1 MKQAEVSEIIERAKN
16 EIKILVEKYQKVAEE
31 KRITKYN
38 EEMTKAEF
46 IEPLFEALGWDIRNK
61 HHKDEVTREEQI
73 SKDRVDY
80 SFRING
86 IPKFFLEAKPLRA
99 NLDDP
104 KYVEQAIHYAWNKG
118 CTWAVLTDFE
128 AVKIFNAEWRTTS
141 YSQNHIKTIPCY
153 EFLDRFSEL
162 WLLSKDSF
170 EKGLLDKE
178 AEKWGKKT
186 KKSPVD
192 KQLLSDF
199 THFREILSKSI
210 TKLNQTKNVSQEEL
224 DESIQRILDRLIF
237 IRNCEDRG
245 LEERQLISNLRVW
258 EDKGKGQ
265 LVKNLREVFS
275 YFDKLYNGRIFTK
288 HLCDDLEVDNE
299 ILHEVI
305 EGLYYT
311 KDKSISYDFSAIE
324 ADVLGNIYEQYL
336 GHILKKTAKRATLTE
351 SQTHR
356 KEQGIFYTPTYIV
369 DYIVRHTL
377 GKLLETKKIDPL
389 KIRVLDPAC
398 GSGSFLI
405 KAFDVMNNYH
415 MKTDKDYAQTH
426 LDVDAGN
433 GTYTKKLNILKN
445 NIFGVDL
452 DRQAIEVAHLN
463 LLLKITEKGHRLPLL
478 QQNIK
483 QGNSIVSTSLSEK
496 DKAFN
501 WEVEFPE
508 ITKNDKGFDVI
519 IGNPPYVR
527 QEELLP
533 IKSFLQSN
541 YEVYHSMADLFVYFF
556 EREIKLLKE
565 GGYLGMIVS
574 NKWLKAGY
582 AQNLRKFLNKYWIEE
597 FIDFG
602 DLRVFQDATTYPCI
616 IIIRKINKQ
625 NPKIKTCL
633 VENLNFSSLDDYVKE
648 NGFTFDQQN
657 LDEKGWTIQSNKTL
671 NLLDEME
678 SQSIPLKEYVND
690 QYYRGIITG
699 LTEAFVVDEEKKDE
713 FIKRD
718 PKSAEI
724 IRPFLTGKEV
734 RRYGVNFQNKYII
747 LTKIGVDIKKYPTIF
762 NWLSKFQKQLEERW
776 DKGNYWYEL
785 RACDYYELFEKP
797 KIIYG
802 VITVS
807 PRFTIDTDGYLA
819 NNANFFIPTD
829 DKHLLA
835 ILNSKLGWFL
845 ITKKCTQVQG
855 GYQLIWKYFG
865 NVPISK
871 KKDPEIEKMV
881 DKMLTLNKKLIQLGN
896 KMTDERMAIENEIKK
911 LDAEIDEH
919 VYQLYNL
926 DSNEIK
932 LIEETVSK

>member
-1 MKQAEVSEIIERAKN
+1 MKQDDGFQRIEKAKN
-16 EIKILVEKYQKVAEE
+16 EIRILVEKYQKVAEE
-31 KRITKYN
+31 KRVTKYN

-46 IEPLFEALGWDIRNK
+46 IEPLFEALGWDIRNRN
-61 HHKDEVTREEQI
+61 HKDEVTREEQI

-141 YSQNHIKTIPCY
+141 HSQNHLKTIPCY
-153 EFLDRFSEL
+153 EFLDRLSEL
-162 WLLSKDSF
+162 WLLSKESF

-186 KKSPVD
+186 KKTPVD

-210 TKLNQTKNVSQEEL
+210 TKLNQSKNVSQEEL

-265 LVKNLREVFS
+265 LVKNLRDVFS
-275 YFDKLYNGRIFTK
+275 YFDKQYNGRIFIR
-288 HLCDDLEVDNE
+288 HLCDDLEIDNE
-299 ILHEVI
+299 VLHEVI

-351 SQTHR
+351 NQTHR

-377 GKLLETKKIDPL
+377 GRLLENKKIDPL

-415 MKTDKDYAQTH
+415 KKTDKDYSQTH
-426 LDVDAGN
+426 LDVDATN
-433 GTYTKKLNILKN
+433 GTYTKKLDILKN
-445 NIFGVDL
+445 NVFGVDL
-452 DRQAIEVAHLN
+452 DRQAVEVAHLN

-483 QGNSIVSTSLSEK
+483 QGNSIISTSLSEK
-496 DKAFN
+496 DRAFN

-508 ITKNDKGFDVI
+508 ITKNEKGFDVI

-556 EREIKLLKE
+556 EKEIKLLKE
-565 GGYLGMIVS
+565 GGYFGMIVS

-582 AQNLRKFLNKYWIEE
+582 ALNLRKFLSKYWIEE
-597 FIDFG
+597 FVDFG
-602 DLRVFQDATTYPCI
+602 DLKVFQDATTYPCI
-616 IIIRKINKQ
+616 IIIRKVNKQ
-625 NPKIKTCL
+625 NPKVRTCL
-633 VENLNFSSLDDYVKE
+633 VKTLSFSSLDDYVNE
-648 NGFTFDQQN
+648 NGFTVDQRD
-657 LDEKGWTIQSNKTL
+657 LDENGWTFKSTQTLDVISKIQ
-671 NLLDEME
+671 
-678 SQSIPLKEYVND
+678 SQSIPLKEYIHD
-690 QYYRGIITG
+690 QYYFGIKTG
-699 LTEAFVVDEEKKDE
+699 LTKAFVIDENTKSELIKK
-713 FIKRD
+713 D

-724 IRPFLTGKEV
+724 IKPFLTGKEV
-734 RRYGVNFQNKYII
+734 RRYGVKFENNYVV
-747 LTKIGVDIKKYPTIF
+747 LTKIGVDIKRYPVIL
-762 NWLSKFQKQLEERW
+762 NWLTNFKDDLEKRW

-785 RACDYYELFEKP
+785 RACSYYDLFEKP
-797 KIIYG
+797 KILYG
-802 VITVS
+802 AITVA
-807 PRFTIDTDGYLA
+807 PRFTLDYDGYLA
-819 NNANFFIPTD
+819 NNANFFIPLD
-829 DKHLLA
+829 DKHLLG

-845 ITKKCTQVQG
+845 ITNTCTQVQG

-871 KKDPEIEKMV
+871 KKDVEIEKLV
-881 DKMLTLNKKLIQLGN
+881 DKMVSFNKKLIQLGN
-896 KMTDERMAIENEIKK
+896 KMTDEKSTIEDEIKK
-911 LDAEIDEH
+911 IDAEIDER
-919 VYQLYNL
+919 VYKIYGLTE
-926 DSNEIK
+926 DEINV
-932 LIEETVSK
+932 IEESIKK